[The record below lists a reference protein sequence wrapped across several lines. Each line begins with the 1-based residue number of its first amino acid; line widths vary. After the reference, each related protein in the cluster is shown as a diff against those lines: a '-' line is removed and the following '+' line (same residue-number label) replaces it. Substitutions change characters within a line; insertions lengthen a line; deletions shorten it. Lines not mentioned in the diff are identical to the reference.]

1 MATQWLEETRKFF
14 DEKDLRLVEWK
25 SGGHLLRDSALT
37 ADHIVWLVRDPRL
50 PRFSQEAMQPAANF
64 RSIPCLAADEAH
76 LYLRNPSTQRGQGFD
91 TLLVHSKFVL
101 HLSGT
106 LFPLGPKKDGLNLMR
121 MLGGEFKPAPQG
133 RWTPRIAAQ
142 LNRMKRDW
150 DVMDFRHCITP
161 FYLRRGPTSR
171 FDGDYIVDQTISIP
185 VPFMED
191 PNDPDDGSGKYY
203 AAAKSLGSGYSPD
216 ANGMNAIKAR
226 SNYAKLFAWSSL
238 FGKWHGIENNPALSA
253 KQKQIQQTTL
263 MRAELKRT
271 PPSPRVRTLV
281 GLLKMITARKEK
293 FVIVADR
300 LFLLNLAYAVPP
312 QTI

>member
-1 MATQWLEETRKFF
+1 
-14 DEKDLRLVEWK
+14 
-25 SGGHLLRDSALT
+25 
-37 ADHIVWLVRDPRL
+37 
-50 PRFSQEAMQPAANF
+50 
-64 RSIPCLAADEAH
+64 
-76 LYLRNPSTQRGQGFD
+76 
-91 TLLVHSKFVL
+91 
-101 HLSGT
+101 
-106 LFPLGPKKDGLNLMR
+106 
-121 MLGGEFKPAPQG
+121 
-133 RWTPRIAAQ
+133 
-142 LNRMKRDW
+142 MKRDW

-161 FYLRRGPTSR
+161 FYLRRGPMSR

-203 AAAKSLGSGYSPD
+203 AEAKSLGSGYSTD

-238 FGKWHGIENNPALSA
+238 FGKWHDIENNPALSA
-253 KQKQIQQTTL
+253 KPKQIQQTTL

-271 PPSPRVRTLV
+271 APSPRVRTLV

-312 QTI
+312 QII